1 MRKKHAE
8 LTEAADKSYFLEKK
22 VRELEASGEKSP
34 KMIHLSQEIEL
45 LESVNIKKDQEIAKL
60 RQSAQLLQ
68 SNVDELEI

>member
-1 MRKKHAE
+1 M
-8 LTEAADKSYFLEKK
+8 
-22 VRELEASGEKSP
+22 RELEASSEKSP
-34 KMIHLSQEIEL
+34 KLVHLSQEIEL